1 MYEENNAEVRRRVQ
15 YLLDKRFRIYYV
27 VPFPREELRKA
38 TPFRLYSTGL
48 TEIAAL
54 VANAVLL
61 PADVREFNGTW
72 ATIAKFRCAGAIE
85 HAVQPLYLDS
95 FEAAAPL
102 FKSLP
107 FRCVLTIPSMEEPI
121 AEILKRVP
129 EPWLHLSLGDKGL
142 GRGFPSELSWEAF
155 AQSLKEVA
163 GPLALHTEE
172 PVMRIFEQTLE
183 HKVVSP
189 QREFLVQPRRHGV
202 TLMNEYAA
210 MSTGT
215 IGTEVLKLDAPSER
229 EPYIEAII
237 ASIDELLAHRRWLHN
252 AEEEIYFPNKL
263 CLAASS
269 VTTNFYGGGFAKNN
283 RIKRESPDFH
293 RLILGLVRQES
304 YAYKWEE
311 LEVAAIQTDEAR
323 TMLRRNAQEHHALVA
338 SLAVFAARTL
348 TPVLRLEP
356 KINGIRAALAKVA
369 SLARGNNARRMHK
382 TNQAA
387 RALMAEML
395 GFVDARYMEVIE
407 RARDDSSRG
416 GVKIVS
422 DLPLEWLPVGKLP
435 LMLAFETSRV
445 TVTPGNVS
453 LDNMV
458 RVQTTYLPVSSFV
471 DILIIRSY
479 QANDPIR
486 DVLKSVVTADYPFK
500 TSLKPKIRIVDVST
514 PEEFIEAWN
523 EFKGSILIFDGHGR
537 SDPVTGVGQLVIGG
551 KSVTVWELK
560 DKLDAAPPIVIL
572 SACDTQPIDSN
583 HATVANTMLMLGA
596 KTVLGTFLPVNAVY
610 AAAFVSR
617 LILRV
622 ANYLP
627 TIASTNILRPVTW
640 RSIVNGLQRMAYVT
654 EVMLSISKNALKLSS
669 EAFEGLQYQANVDI
683 EKGDEQW
690 FENFANGLARVTGK
704 TRDEVDALIENW
716 GALVDVMH
724 YVQLGNPELL
734 HIVVDGM
741 VDDTFDVDE

>member
-1 MYEENNAEVRRRVQ
+1 MYEEKNAELRRRVQ
-15 YLLDKRFRIYYV
+15 YLLDQRFRIYYV
-27 VPFPREELRKA
+27 IPFPREELHKA
-38 TPFRLYSTGL
+38 TPFRLYTTGL

-54 VANAVLL
+54 VANAILL
-61 PADVREFNGTW
+61 PADVRELNGTW
-72 ATIAKFRCAGAIE
+72 PTIAKFRCAGAIE

-95 FEAAAPL
+95 FEESAPL

-142 GRGFPSELSWEAF
+142 GRGSPSGLGWEAF
-155 AQSLKEVA
+155 AQYLKEA
-163 GPLALHTEE
+163 TGPSASHTEA
-172 PVMRIFEQTLE
+172 PVVRIFEQTLE
-183 HKVVSP
+183 DKVVSP

-215 IGTEVLKLDAPSER
+215 IGAEVLKLDAPLER
-229 EPYIEAII
+229 EAYIEAII
-237 ASIDELLAHRRWLHN
+237 ASIDELIAHRRWLHD
-252 AEEEIYFPNKL
+252 AEGEIFFPNKL

-269 VTTNFYGGGFAKNN
+269 VTTNFYGGGFTKNN
-283 RIKRESPDFH
+283 RLKREAPEFH
-293 RLILGLVRQES
+293 RFILGLVKQES

-311 LEVAAIQTDEAR
+311 LEVTAIQTHEAR
-323 TMLRRNAQEHHALVA
+323 AMLRRNAQEHHALVA
-338 SLAVFAARTL
+338 SLAVFSARTL

-369 SLARGNNARRMHK
+369 SLARGNNARRVHK
-382 TNQAA
+382 TNQAV

-395 GFVDARYMEVIE
+395 GFVDARYMEIIKRV
-407 RARDDSSRG
+407 RDDSNRG

-453 LDNMV
+453 LDNLV

-471 DILIIRSY
+471 QILVIRSY
-479 QANDPIR
+479 RADDPIR
-486 DVLKSVVTADYPFK
+486 DILKATVTTKYPFK
-500 TSLKPKIRIVDVST
+500 TAIRPEIRIIDVST

-523 EFKGSILIFDGHGR
+523 GFKGSILIFDGHGR
-537 SDPVTGVGQLVIGG
+537 SDPVTGVGQLVIGE

-560 DKLDAAPPIVIL
+560 DKLEAAPPIVIL
-572 SACDTQPIDSN
+572 SACDTQPIDAN

-596 KTVLGTFLPVNAVY
+596 KTVLATFLPVNAVY
-610 AAAFVSR
+610 AAAFVYR

-627 TIASTNILRPVTW
+627 TVASTNILRPVTW
-640 RSIVNGLQRMAYVT
+640 RTIVNGLQRMAYVT

-669 EAFEGLQYQANVDI
+669 DAFEELQYQVNVDI

-690 FENFANGLARVTGK
+690 FENFADGLARVTGK
-704 TRDEVDALIENW
+704 TRDEVDVLIENW
-716 GALVDVMH
+716 GTLVDVMH

-741 VDDTFDVDE
+741 VDGTLDVEE